1 MKDHANAAA
10 ERAQAFAVQL
20 HHIGAVH
27 RQCAVRDVMHA
38 VDGADQRGFAS
49 AGKADDG
56 HELALSNG
64 QVNVLQRLEA
74 VGVFFVYMFE
84 FNHLIN
90 LTLSKKG
97 GSAQLSLLFCITRC
111 PSVSGKSGGAVQ
123 LLDHFLGGALGI
135 IVRGLRG
142 LITLVAVNGND
153 SLALLGVADVD
164 ERLGESGFKII
175 VHDGG

>member
-1 MKDHANAAA
+1 M
-10 ERAQAFAVQL
+10 QL

-38 VDGADQRGFAS
+38 VDGADQRGFAC

-90 LTLSKKG
+90 LTLSKKEG
-97 GSAQLSLLFCITRC
+97 AHSSPSFSALHVVRLFR
-111 PSVSGKSGGAVQ
+111 GNQA
-123 LLDHFLGGALGI
+123 ALFSSWI
-135 IVRGLRG
+135 IFWAAR
-142 LITLVAVNGND
+142 
-153 SLALLGVADVD
+153 S
-164 ERLGESGFKII
+164 ES
-175 VHDGG
+175 